1 MQVSVSVIVDCQP
14 KKCILLTSFFNTPLS
29 IVSFIFHRILS
40 WEAFFSND
48 WLVWRPENWKLPM
61 GEGRGTYGNNA
72 CNKLW
77 SYNCF
82 KVNYR
87 WVAPSSQWSSWMYIF
102 SFWLRVILHLFGTYQ
117 FRHKKIHDVWRSLS
131 VILGLTSFC
140 IEKCQIRNCFA

>member
-1 MQVSVSVIVDCQP
+1 MKVSVSVIVDCQP

-61 GEGRGTYGNNA
+61 GEGRGTYGNSA
-72 CNKLW
+72 CNRLW

-87 WVAPSSQWSSWMYIF
+87 WVAPSSQWSSWM
-102 SFWLRVILHLFGTYQ
+102 SLFE
-117 FRHKKIHDVWRSLS
+117 F
-131 VILGLTSFC
+131 LTSSY
-140 IEKCQIRNCFA
+140 FAPLWHFVISTQKNSWCLTQTLGNFRADFILYCEVSN